1 MWHIL
6 PAGRWRPPA
15 WELQERLV
23 TEERALCTFIYSS
36 VWFSFTLTK
45 FRVADMILDRQ
56 FSKIRV

>member
-1 MWHIL
+1 M
-6 PAGRWRPPA
+6 
-15 WELQERLV
+15 